1 MVSAQVWKV
10 FTGGDEPTLEGGS
23 GKREEKLNQRLDGSQ
38 ERITNTKYKINYKYL
53 FLKIQIQLIRQTT

>member
-1 MVSAQVWKV
+1 MVSAKVCEV
-10 FTGGDEPTLEGGS
+10 FTGGDAPTLEGSS

-53 FLKIQIQLIRQTT
+53 FKKIKYN

>member
-53 FLKIQIQLIRQTT
+53 F